1 MPDIDIDF
9 CIEGREKVINYI
21 KDQYGHKSVAQ
32 IITFGSMKAKSV
44 IRDVG
49 RVLGMGYGD
58 VDKIAKMIP
67 DDLKI
72 TIEKAQKV
80 NKDLKNLIKQD
91 AACQNL
97 ISISKKLEGLHRHAS
112 THAAGIVIA
121 PGPLMDYVPLYKNP
135 STHDITTQ
143 IEMVSLE
150 EMGLLKMDFLGL
162 RNLTVIQKTIK
173 MIERNQNLKIDID
186 EIDLTDSEVYKL
198 FANGNT
204 VGIFQFESRGMR
216 EYLKKLNPTCIEDLI
231 AMNSLYRPGPMAN
244 IPEFI
249 DRKNN
254 KKEINYLH
262 PDLEPILKETYGIIV
277 YQEQVMQIGSI
288 IGGFT
293 LFNQMR

>member
-67 DDLKI
+67 DDFKI

-198 FANGNT
+198 FANGL
-204 VGIFQFESRGMR
+204 S
-216 EYLKKLNPTCIEDLI
+216 LI
-231 AMNSLYRPGPMAN
+231 H
-244 IPEFI
+244 I
-249 DRKNN
+249 
-254 KKEINYLH
+254 
-262 PDLEPILKETYGIIV
+262 
-277 YQEQVMQIGSI
+277 
-288 IGGFT
+288 
-293 LFNQMR
+293 

>member
-1 MPDIDIDF
+1 M
-9 CIEGREKVINYI
+9 V
-21 KDQYGHKSVAQ
+21 
-32 IITFGSMKAKSV
+32 M
-44 IRDVG
+44 
-49 RVLGMGYGD
+49 
-58 VDKIAKMIP
+58 
-67 DDLKI
+67 
-72 TIEKAQKV
+72 
-80 NKDLKNLIKQD
+80 LI
-91 AACQNL
+91 
-97 ISISKKLEGLHRHAS
+97 
-112 THAAGIVIA
+112 IA

-254 KKEINYLH
+254 RKEIN
-262 PDLEPILKETYGIIV
+262 
-277 YQEQVMQIGSI
+277 Q
-288 IGGFT
+288 
-293 LFNQMR
+293 